1 MMANVTDP
9 IKMKPKL
16 QEAQNGASR
25 CRKLRTEVRAS
36 PTKEGWLT
44 VYKKAA
50 VRPQTAS
57 YS

>member
-9 IKMKPKL
+9 VKMKPKL
-16 QEAQNGASR
+16 QEAQNGANV
-25 CRKLRTEVRAS
+25 CRKLRTEVWAS
-36 PTKEGWLT
+36 PAKEGWLT